1 MAMSDEGTHVLL
13 SRTLETLLES
23 PRGCCLC
30 WQHGQ
35 KVFPKLKC
43 RADSLFGRAIK
54 NSLFLFYPNNFFF
67 LFFPLLLLKELCS
80 FITLSSVAWERQKTQ
95 HDRSI
100 FLRVESL
107 PRASAYWWNPTPQ
120 RTTHL
125 THAKTISWKIALN
138 SLLRNSQNIK

>member
-67 LFFPLLLLKELCS
+67 FFSPSYFSRSYALLSPCPLLPERGRKPSMTDPSFLGWKASPEPQHIDEIQHLREPPTSLTLKPFL
-80 FITLSSVAWERQKTQ
+80 ER
-95 HDRSI
+95 
-100 FLRVESL
+100 LR
-107 PRASAYWWNPTPQ
+107 
-120 RTTHL
+120 
-125 THAKTISWKIALN
+125 
-138 SLLRNSQNIK
+138 